1 MITPVLAC
9 IGGLHSTGGATFTGG
24 ATDAADAVAPVAEGE
39 PFTTEGEAVV
49 LTPSVAK
56 VAFGVGF
63 RFKR

>member
-24 ATDAADAVAPVAEGE
+24 ATDAADAVAPVAEGV
-39 PFTTEGEAVV
+39 PFTAEGEAAV
-49 LTPSVAK
+49 LAPSVAK